1 MVFDG
6 GLKGIVGCCK
16 ILQGGR
22 NDNPFFQSE
31 CRADEAWSRVW
42 KDASHAL
49 EVLIDFISNA
59 HSEDSSRFSCPS
71 AISCSLQIADKY

>member
-1 MVFDG
+1 MNLFSSHIMVFDG

-49 EVLIDFISNA
+49 EVL
-59 HSEDSSRFSCPS
+59 DSSRFPTV
-71 AISCSLQIADKY
+71 LLPFLVVF